1 MTRPPAASGGS
12 PKKRGS
18 TANKRTSAP
27 KKRVSAVNKRASG
40 PKKRGSAPKGGASS
54 QREIR
59 LGGSSIRVGRGLFEN
74 AGAIAREVAPAHR
87 YALITDSNVGPLYA
101 EKVRNQLEKGSA
113 EVLTIPAGES
123 NKTRESWG
131 RLTDQM
137 LAKKFGRD
145 SVVIALG
152 GGVVGD
158 LAGFVAATFMRGIP
172 VVQIPTTLVAM
183 VDASIGG
190 KTAVDTPAGK
200 NLVGAFHA
208 PAAVLVDPQ
217 LLATLPLRELRAGFA
232 EIVKHGV
239 IADDV
244 YLREV
249 ASLASEMLSAGGGL
263 ASDRMLSLI
272 VRSVEIKAEIVSR
285 DEREDGLRKTLNFGH
300 TIGHA
305 VELVSG
311 YSLLHG
317 EAVAIGMALEGRL
330 AEQIGVARA
339 GTAATIVKALQSAGL
354 PTDLPTGLMAGE
366 VIEAMKSDKKGVSG
380 RTRFAL
386 PLRIGA
392 MAGAKTGWSVQVG
405 DDQLREVLG

>member
-1 MTRPPAASGGS
+1 MTPPPAASGGS
-12 PKKRGS
+12 PKRRGS
-18 TANKRTSAP
+18 
-27 KKRVSAVNKRASG
+27 
-40 PKKRGSAPKGGASS
+40 PKKRGSAPKKAAPFH
-54 QREIR
+54 REIR
-59 LGGSSIRVGRGLFEN
+59 LGGSSIRVGLGLFDQ
-74 AGAIAREVAPAHR
+74 AGAITREVAPAHR
-87 YALITDSNVGPLYA
+87 YALITDSNVGPMYA

-113 EVLTIPAGES
+113 EILTIPAGES
-123 NKTRESWG
+123 NKTRESWA

-183 VDASIGG
+183 VDAAIGG
-190 KTAVDTPAGK
+190 KTAVDTIAGK
-200 NLVGAFHA
+200 NLVGAFHP

-217 LLATLPLRELRAGFA
+217 LLATLPLREMRAGFA

-249 ASLASEMLSAGGGL
+249 ASGASEMLSAAGGS

-272 VRSVEIKAEIVSR
+272 VRSIEIKANIVSR
-285 DEREDGLRKTLNFGH
+285 DEREEGLRKTLNFGH

-305 VELVSG
+305 IELVSG

-330 AEQIGVARA
+330 AEKIGVAKA

-354 PTDLPTGLMAGE
+354 PTDLPTGFEAEE
-366 VIEAMKSDKKGVSG
+366 VIEAMKADKKGKSG
-380 RTRFAL
+380 KTRFAL
-386 PLRIGA
+386 PLRVGA
-392 MAGAKTGWSVQVG
+392 MAGAETGWSVQVG

>member
-1 MTRPPAASGGS
+1 LDS
-12 PKKRGS
+12 
-18 TANKRTSAP
+18 
-27 KKRVSAVNKRASG
+27 V
-40 PKKRGSAPKGGASS
+40 GA
-54 QREIR
+54 
-59 LGGSSIRVGRGLFEN
+59 F
-74 AGAIAREVAPAHR
+74 AREVAPAHR

-101 EKVRNQLEKGSA
+101 EKVLSQLQKGTA
-113 EVLTIPAGES
+113 DVLTIPAGES
-123 NKTRESWG
+123 HKTRESWV

-137 LAKKFGRD
+137 LAKKYGRD
-145 SVVIALG
+145 TVVIALG

-200 NLVGAFHA
+200 NLVGAFHP

-217 LLATLPLRELRAGFA
+217 LLATLPLREMRAGFA

-239 IADDV
+239 IADGV

-249 ASLASEMLSAGGGL
+249 ASEASEMLSAGGS
-263 ASDRMLSLI
+263 ASDRMLALI
-272 VRSVEIKAEIVSR
+272 VRSIEIKADIVSR
-285 DEREDGLRKTLNFGH
+285 DEREEGLRKTLNFGH

-305 VELVSG
+305 IELVSG

-317 EAVAIGMALEGRL
+317 EAVAIGMALESRL
-330 AEQIGVARA
+330 AEEIGVATA
-339 GTAATIVKALQSAGL
+339 GTAAIIVKALQSAGL

-380 RTRFAL
+380 KTRFAL
-386 PLRIGA
+386 PLRVGA

>member
-1 MTRPPAASGGS
+1 
-12 PKKRGS
+12 
-18 TANKRTSAP
+18 
-27 KKRVSAVNKRASG
+27 
-40 PKKRGSAPKGGASS
+40 
-54 QREIR
+54 
-59 LGGSSIRVGRGLFEN
+59 
-74 AGAIAREVAPAHR
+74 
-87 YALITDSNVGPLYA
+87 
-101 EKVRNQLEKGSA
+101 
-113 EVLTIPAGES
+113 
-123 NKTRESWG
+123 
-131 RLTDQM
+131 
-137 LAKKFGRD
+137 
-145 SVVIALG
+145 
-152 GGVVGD
+152 
-158 LAGFVAATFMRGIP
+158 

-200 NLVGAFHA
+200 NLVGAFHP
-208 PAAVLVDPQ
+208 PAVVLVDPQ
-217 LLATLPLRELRAGFA
+217 LLTTLPLREMRAGFA

-249 ASLASEMLSAGGGL
+249 ASGASEMLSAGGS

-272 VRSVEIKAEIVSR
+272 VRSVEIKADIVSR
-285 DEREDGLRKTLNFGH
+285 DEREEGLRKTLNFGH

-330 AEQIGVARA
+330 AEQIGVAKA

-354 PTDLPTGLMAGE
+354 PTDLPTGFQAEE

-380 RTRFAL
+380 KTRFAL
-386 PLRIGA
+386 PLRVGA
-392 MAGAKTGWSVQVG
+392 MAGAETGWSVQVG